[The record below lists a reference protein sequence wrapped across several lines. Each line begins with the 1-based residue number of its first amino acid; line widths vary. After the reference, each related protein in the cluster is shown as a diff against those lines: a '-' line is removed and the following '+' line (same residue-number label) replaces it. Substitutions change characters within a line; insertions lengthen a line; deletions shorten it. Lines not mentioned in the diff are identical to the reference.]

1 MKAGCEGQE
10 INTGRSIQLP
20 VLANVAGKE
29 TSIRHSRTSRWRAAA
44 LTALTL
50 LMAGHVVQWWITGS
64 TISPI
69 EPSETMYT
77 FQNGA
82 INAGLVFFSLAIL
95 ATLIFGRFVC
105 GWGCHI
111 VALQDL
117 CAWLLNK
124 IGLKPKPFRSR
135 LLVFVP
141 LIVALYMFVWP
152 TAYRLVAAPKG
163 EPVIPQFTNHLVT
176 TEFWATFPPVAVAIP
191 FLFICG
197 FMTVYFLGSK
207 GFCTY
212 ACPYGGF
219 FSVADKIAPGKIR
232 VTDACNQCGHCTA
245 TCTSNVLVHAEV
257 KQYGMVVDTGC
268 MKCMDCISV
277 CPNDALYF
285 GFGKPAVGVPKTIS
299 KNYSLTWPEEV
310 LAGIVFFLSF
320 MAVWDVYQLVPML
333 MALGIA
339 SVTTYLVLRS
349 SRLFRANDLAFYR
362 HALRSSGNIK
372 RAGWVFLL
380 FSFIWIGLN
389 AHSGWV
395 RYHERAGA
403 RAFESLQIPDELA
416 LAGNTP
422 DSWLSNSDR
431 ANVIAG
437 REHFRTASNGGLFTN
452 SEALSKLAWMEYLS
466 GETEESIRLL
476 DAATKYQQGE
486 SRVLSF
492 YYKGSILN
500 RQGRY
505 EQARA
510 SLEQALNLR
519 PDMAVARE
527 EMGESLWQLG
537 RRKEAV
543 SKWSDA
549 LDLNPELVL
558 ANYQLAG
565 AAAAAGD
572 AEAADEYESRGDKLT
587 AADPYFHWM
596 LGLRLQN
603 IGMNALAE
611 KHFQKAI
618 QLDSSFI
625 MRRERRPRQQ

>member
-1 MKAGCEGQE
+1 
-10 INTGRSIQLP
+10 
-20 VLANVAGKE
+20 
-29 TSIRHSRTSRWRAAA
+29 
-44 LTALTL
+44 
-50 LMAGHVVQWWITGS
+50 
-64 TISPI
+64 
-69 EPSETMYT
+69 
-77 FQNGA
+77 
-82 INAGLVFFSLAIL
+82 
-95 ATLIFGRFVC
+95 
-105 GWGCHI
+105 
-111 VALQDL
+111 
-117 CAWLLNK
+117 
-124 IGLKPKPFRSR
+124 
-135 LLVFVP
+135 
-141 LIVALYMFVWP
+141 
-152 TAYRLVAAPKG
+152 
-163 EPVIPQFTNHLVT
+163 
-176 TEFWATFPPVAVAIP
+176 
-191 FLFICG
+191 
-197 FMTVYFLGSK
+197 
-207 GFCTY
+207 
-212 ACPYGGF
+212 
-219 FSVADKIAPGKIR
+219 
-232 VTDACNQCGHCTA
+232 
-245 TCTSNVLVHAEV
+245 
-257 KQYGMVVDTGC
+257 
-268 MKCMDCISV
+268 
-277 CPNDALYF
+277 
-285 GFGKPAVGVPKTIS
+285 
-299 KNYSLTWPEEV
+299 
-310 LAGIVFFLSF
+310 
-320 MAVWDVYQLVPML
+320 

-519 PDMAVARE
+519 PDMTVARE